1 MKTELDDETV
11 TASIAPPVGLVKI
24 RRVTGDGK
32 CDTYYPAVGLSSDE
46 REVLDHLAV
55 AWNKF
60 LTLETVH
67 DDCTPDFRQ
76 AIHQA
81 QRIVMSRPL
90 LRAFA
95 EEQADH
101 G

>member
-1 MKTELDDETV
+1 MKNESNDETEV
-11 TASIAPPVGLVKI
+11 ASIAPPTGPVKI

-32 CDTYYPAVGLSSDE
+32 CDTYYPVVGLSSDE
-46 REVLDHLAV
+46 REVLDHLAA

-60 LTLETVH
+60 LMLETVH
-67 DDCTPDFRQ
+67 DDCAPDFRQ

-90 LRAFA
+90 LRAFVK
-95 EEQADH
+95 EQADH